1 MSNYKIKVKVEIVEC
16 ANGDTHD
23 PSEQND
29 GSFEMVIDGK
39 GAESIDKSEKA
50 LLSTAYP
57 SIREALSKHLEEISK
72 KKSLKKSKRKK

>member
-1 MSNYKIKVKVEIVEC
+1 MSHYRIKVKVEVVEC
-16 ANGDTHD
+16 SDGDTHD

-29 GSFEMVIDGK
+29 GSFEMVIGEK
-39 GAESIDKSEKA
+39 EAQSIDKSEKA

-72 KKSLKKSKRKK
+72 KKSLKRSKRKK